1 MRPGPSGPGRGQQK
15 WSTSIKTRLDEL
27 KGRADLIGPALRH
40 ELVQAADGWL
50 TELFGDPG
58 PGVALVAVGA
68 YGRLEPAFGSDLD
81 LVLVHDGKSRSAKEI
96 AELADRIWYPVW
108 DSGVPLDHSVRTIP
122 EALAVADKDL
132 KAAMGLL
139 DARRVVGDSELAS
152 RLVSEVRARWRTK
165 AQSRLPELAESVAE
179 RMRTQGE
186 VAFLLEPNLKEA
198 RGGLRDI
205 TAVRALAAAW
215 VADPPDDDTIA
226 AADVLLDVRGELH
239 RRTGRDRL
247 LLQEQPGVADALG
260 LADANELGLAVAAAG
275 RKVAYAWNTAWYR
288 ASRAIKP
295 RRWGSRRVVRRGLDE
310 GVVEHDGEVTLAV
323 SAKPASD
330 PVLVLRVAQAAAVA
344 DLPIAPH
351 TLARLCIESAPLPVP
366 WPVEAREAFVGML
379 AAGRPA
385 VSVVEQLDHAGILT
399 TLLPE
404 WEHVRSRPQRNPY
417 HRYTVDRHLVEA
429 ATNAAALTRS
439 VSRPDLLLVGTLL
452 HDIGKG
458 LPGDHSVVGAEIA
471 ERIARRMGWSDADTA
486 AMVAIARHH
495 LLLPDTATRRDLE
508 DPETARFVASV
519 IDDPVQ
525 VELLVGVAEAD
536 GRATG
541 PTAWSPWKAQ
551 LVAELA
557 RRVKAVLAGAA
568 DARSRWT
575 PTLSPEQQKLL
586 DRDEGRFSLTIDP
599 DEHHGGCLIV
609 TGPDQVGLMA
619 AVTGVVALHRLDV
632 RRASAAGDPAGRAVV
647 ELKVQPRHGDD
658 LPEAKRLR
666 ADVAAELA
674 GTGVPV
680 GERLAQQ
687 ESAYPRRG
695 SPLPPAPPE
704 VHFEDRSTDAT
715 VVEVRAPDGPGVLY
729 RILTALQGAGLDI
742 RTAIVST
749 IGADVVDAFY
759 VRGPDGKPLSEKA
772 TETQVRRA
780 VLEALAPP
788 GS

>member
-1 MRPGPSGPGRGQQK
+1 MV
-15 WSTSIKTRLDEL
+15 TT
-27 KGRADLIGPALRH
+27 ADT
-40 ELVQAADGWL
+40 WL

-58 PGVALVAVGA
+58 PGVALLAVGA

-81 LVLVHDGKSRSAKEI
+81 LVLVHDGSRSGQEI

-108 DSGVPLDHSVRTIP
+108 DSGIPLDHSVRTVP
-122 EALAVADKDL
+122 EALAVADGDL

-139 DARRVVGDSELAS
+139 DARRVVGDGDLAA
-152 RLVSEVRARWRTK
+152 RLVSDVRARWRAK
-165 AQSRLPELAESVAE
+165 AGSRLPELAESVNE
-179 RMRTQGE
+179 RMRTFGE
-186 VAFLLEPNLKEA
+186 VAFLLEPDLKEA

-215 VADPPDDDTIA
+215 VADPPDLDTVA
-226 AADVLLDVRGELH
+226 AAEVLLDVRGELH
-239 RRTGRDRL
+239 RRTGRDKL
-247 LLQEQPGVADALG
+247 LLQEQPGVAEALG

-288 ASRAIKP
+288 AQRAIKP
-295 RRWGSRRVVRRGLDE
+295 AKRWGGRKVVRRGLDE
-310 GVVEHDGEVTLAV
+310 GVVEHDGEVTLALA
-323 SAKPASD
+323 AKPAED
-330 PVLVLRVAQAAAVA
+330 PGLVLRVARAAAVA
-344 DLPIAPH
+344 ELPIAPH
-351 TLARLCIESAPLPVP
+351 TLERLRVESAPMPVP
-366 WPVEAREAFVGML
+366 WPPEAREAFVGML

-385 VSVVEQLDHAGILT
+385 VGVVEQLDHAGILT

-458 LPGDHSVVGAEIA
+458 LPGDHSVVGAGIAARIA
-471 ERIARRMGWSDADTA
+471 ERMGFDAAGTA
-486 AMVAIARHH
+486 AIVTIARHH

-519 IDDPVQ
+519 VDDPGQ
-525 VELLVGVAEAD
+525 IELLAAVAEAD

-551 LVAELA
+551 LIADLS
-557 RRVKAVLAGAA
+557 RRTKAVLAGAA
-568 DARSRWT
+568 EAHAT
-575 PTLSPEQQKLL
+575 QPLAPTELQLQRIR
-586 DRDEGRFSLTIDP
+586 RDDGRFAVTLEP
-599 DEHHGGCLIV
+599 DDHHGACLVV
-609 TGPDQVGLMA
+609 TGPDQAGLMT

-632 RRASAAGDPAGRAVV
+632 RRASATSDSGHALI

-658 LPEAKRLR
+658 LPSAKRLG

-674 GTGVPV
+674 GSGRPV
-680 GERLAQQ
+680 AERLTEQ
-687 ESAYPRRG
+687 ESAYPRRR

-704 VHFEDRSTDAT
+704 VRFENRSTHAT

-729 RILTALQGAGLDI
+729 RILRALQGTDVDI

-759 VRGPDGKPLSEKA
+759 VRGPDGGPVTGRDLER
-772 TETQVRRA
+772 QIRQA
-780 VLEALAPP
+780 VLDALEPRPIGA
-788 GS
+788 GAAG